1 MKWEVV
7 SVLPLVL
14 GLLMWGVQLT
24 SASLL
29 SEHAGTSH
37 VWLLSTGP
45 LGCDPCPQLPFPR
58 PDWAQCRRAA
68 TPVPC
73 APLGPRPQMHV
84 VGQEMPNSAQRDSV
98 ESFPKK
104 FPLRQTGE
112 MLEITGR
119 LSNGKKKNHKI
130 WLTSLSNPVW
140 LLAPVWHS
148 SAYKTCGGENK
159 NKTYKLNI

>member
-1 MKWEVV
+1 MV
-7 SVLPLVL
+7 SVLLLVL

-119 LSNGKKKNHKI
+119 LSNGEKKIIKFGLLLYQIQCDSWHQSDTLLHTKPVEERIKI
-130 WLTSLSNPVW
+130 KHTN
-140 LLAPVWHS
+140 
-148 SAYKTCGGENK
+148 
-159 NKTYKLNI
+159 